1 MNEILEIAKYVLPSL
16 VVLATTYILIRNFLD
31 IEHKRKLVDVKVGGQ
46 KIITPIRLQAYERLA
61 LLLERIS
68 PSNLVIR
75 VSKSKTTAQQLQMDL
90 MNNVRSE
97 FDHNLSQQ
105 VYVSDEAWEMVKN
118 SKEEI
123 IKMITIAVS
132 KLPEEATGKDL
143 CSVLLEMEYRTEKLP
158 TTAAIEYLK
167 NEVRQM
173 F

>member
-1 MNEILEIAKYVLPSL
+1 MNELLEIAKYILPSL
-16 VVLATTYILIRNFLD
+16 VVLATTYLLVRDFLD
-31 IEHKRKLVDVKVGGQ
+31 VEHKRKLVDVRVGGQ
-46 KIITPIRLQAYERLA
+46 KIVTPIRLQAYERLA

-75 VSKSKTTAQQLQMDL
+75 VAKSKTTAQQLQMDL

-105 VYVSDEAWEMVKN
+105 VYISDEAWEMVKN

-123 IKMITIAVS
+123 IKMINVAAS
-132 KLPEEATGKDL
+132 KLPDAAEGKDL
-143 CSVLLEMEYRTEKLP
+143 CSVLLEMEYRTEKMP
-158 TTAAIEYLK
+158 TIAAIEYLK

>member
-1 MNEILEIAKYVLPSL
+1 MNELLEIAKYTLPSL
-16 VVLATTYILIRNFLD
+16 VVLATTYLLVRNFLD
-31 IEHKRKLVDVKVGGQ
+31 IDHKRKLVDVRIGGQ
-46 KIITPIRLQAYERLA
+46 KIVTPIRLQSYERLT

-75 VSKSKTTAQQLQMDL
+75 MAKNKTTVQQLQMDL
-90 MNNVRSE
+90 MNNIRSE

-105 VYVSDEAWEMVKN
+105 VYISDEAWEMVKN
-118 SKEEI
+118 AKEEI
-123 IKMITIAVS
+123 IKMITVAVS
-132 KLPEEATGKDL
+132 KLPDDAISKDL

>member
-1 MNEILEIAKYVLPSL
+1 MNELLEIAKYTLPSL
-16 VVLATTYILIRNFLD
+16 VVLATAYILVRNFLD
-31 IEHKRKLVDVKVGGQ
+31 IEQKRKLVDVKIGGQ
-46 KIITPIRLQAYERLA
+46 KIITPIRLQSYERLT

-75 VSKSKTTAQQLQMDL
+75 VAKNKTTAQQLQMDF

-105 VYVSDEAWEMVKN
+105 VYISDEAWEMVKN
-118 SKEEI
+118 AREEI
-123 IKMITIAVS
+123 IKMINIATS
-132 KLPEEATGKDL
+132 KLPENATSKDL

-158 TTAAIEYLK
+158 TVAAIEYLK